1 MLTNEQAFTV
11 KPRSTLSLL
20 PKCLWMIAHTNLID
34 STLPIRS
41 QLPTYEQEETKYEE
55 QKFLSTFCENF

>member
-1 MLTNEQAFTV
+1 
-11 KPRSTLSLL
+11 
-20 PKCLWMIAHTNLID
+20 MIAHTNLID

-55 QKFLSTFCENF
+55 EKFLSTFCENFKAII